1 MDTTPFTG
9 PTGPSGPTRRPG
21 PTRRRMLGTAL
32 ALGVAAPL
40 GLASTARADAPAAP
54 GGTPTPAPAPGR
66 LTLPAPTGPHRI
78 GTVALH
84 LRDTARPDPFAGPGR
99 YRELM
104 ASVWYP
110 ARQAEELPLAPWLS
124 DGALKAYLDD
134 AGYRIPL
141 SAAPLTAARQSAPVH
156 RPGHR
161 LPVVVYSHGAHAH
174 RAVNTVIVQELAS
187 HGYVVVTVDHT
198 WDAFTEFPD
207 GRVLTP
213 WIEGAPRISPN
224 DCAADARFVLDCVE
238 ELAAGRNPDVDGKA
252 LPEGLL
258 GAPYPLD
265 VGMFGWS
272 KGGSATAAVLMA
284 DRRVRAGLALD
295 GPMAAI
301 PVTDLDRPFMMITAE
316 FGRDQNPN
324 AVTFW
329 NHLRGWHLNIQAD
342 GVRHNSYGDAAV
354 LMPQVAKELGIPDQQ
369 LQEMV
374 GTLPADRSTRIQQSY
389 PLAFFDAH
397 LRHRRSAL
405 LDGPSPRFPE
415 VKYLP

>member
-9 PTGPSGPTRRPG
+9 PIGL
-21 PTRRRMLGTAL
+21 TRRRVLGTAV
-32 ALGVAAPL
+32 ALGAAAPL
-40 GLASTARADAPAAP
+40 GLASTARADAP
-54 GGTPTPAPAPGR
+54 TPAPAPTPSR
-66 LTLPAPTGPHRI
+66 FTLPEPTGPHRV

-84 LRDTARPDPFAGPGR
+84 LRDTSRPDPFAGAGR

-104 ASVWYP
+104 AAVWYP
-110 ARQAEELPLAPWLS
+110 ARKADELPLAPWLS
-124 DGALKAYLDD
+124 DGALKAFLDD
-134 AGYRIPL
+134 AGYQLPL
-141 SAAPLTAARQSAPVH
+141 TLAPLTAARLGAPVH

-161 LPVVVYSHGAHAH
+161 LPVIVYSHGAHAH

-213 WIEGAPRISPN
+213 WIEGAPRIGPN

-238 ELAAGRNPDVDGKA
+238 ELAAGRNPDVDGKT

-258 GAPYPLD
+258 GAPDPLD

-272 KGGSATAAVLMA
+272 KGGSATAAVIMA
-284 DRRVRAGLALD
+284 DRRVRAGFAID

-301 PVTDLDRPFMMITAE
+301 TVTDLDRPFMMMTAE
-316 FGRDQNPN
+316 FGRDHNPD

-329 NHLRGWHLNIQAD
+329 NHLRGWRLNIQAD
-342 GVRHNSYGDAAV
+342 GVVHGSYEDAAV
-354 LMPQVAKELGIPDQQ
+354 LLPQVGKLLGIPEQQ
-369 LQEMV
+369 IQQQV
-374 GTLPADRSTRIQQSY
+374 GTLPADSSARIQQAY
-389 PLAFFDAH
+389 PLAFFDRH
-397 LRHRRSAL
+397 LRHCRGAL
-405 LDGPSPRFPE
+405 LDGPSPKFPE
-415 VKYLP
+415 VKFLP